1 MLCRA
6 SWAPETPPPPPPR
19 SSWRPQRSCGADKP
33 EDACWDG
40 AGAQR
45 ARAEVCITSHRREIG
60 EATERLTRLEA
71 ELTDVQDDNFN
82 ANHALSSLERDGL
95 ALNLTLRQLD
105 QHLDLLKHSNFLG
118 ELVTPEAGGSGWIF
132 R

>member
-1 MLCRA
+1 M
-6 SWAPETPPPPPPR
+6 PEMPPPPPPH
-19 SSWRPQRSCGADKP
+19 SSWRPPRSCGADEP
-33 EDACWDG
+33 EDKWWDG
-40 AGAQR
+40 AGAQC
-45 ARAEVCITSHRREIG
+45 ARAEFCITSHRRKIG
-60 EATERLTRLEA
+60 EATEHLTRLET

-95 ALNLTLRQLD
+95 ALNLTLRQLN

-132 R
+132 S